1 MANETTTTTLN
12 DLISPIVQEA
22 MFVASETSIM
32 PGLVKNFTVPAN
44 AGKVLQVPLY
54 PVQTIAADTA
64 EATDL
69 SNTAISTDKADITL
83 VEAGIMTT
91 LTDMARNHSV
101 SNVIA
106 DLGKVFGEAISKRHD
121 RALTGLFSSFSTSVG
136 VNQTEI
142 EVKDLFEAYA
152 TLKANA
158 VPGPYFGVFNPK
170 SIYNVKKAL
179 TNTFVNPNAGVL
191 QNEAMRE
198 GYIGRIAGIDIFE
211 SSNVV
216 ETSASDVTNAVF
228 SRDALGVAV
237 AEQMKIETQRDA
249 LNLNG
254 VSIKFGEFLGH
265 PFARAI
271 RSQVSNVVGAIQS
284 GLKKVQRLILEE
296 TIIGTRVPNYAT
308 A

>member
-1 MANETTTTTLN
+1 MANESDTTSLN

-44 AGKVLQVPLY
+44 AGKVLQVPIY
-54 PVQTIAADTA
+54 GTQTIAADTA
-64 EATDL
+64 ESTDL
-69 SNTAISTDKADITL
+69 SNTEVSTSKADITL

-101 SNVIA
+101 SNVVA
-106 DLGKVFGEAISKRHD
+106 DLGKLFGEAISKRHD
-121 RALTGLFSSFSTSVG
+121 RALTGLFSSFSTSIG
-136 VNQTEI
+136 AAQDEI

-170 SIYNVKKAL
+170 AIYNVKKTL
-179 TNTFVNPNAGVL
+179 TNTFVNPNPANVVN
-191 QNEAMRE
+191 QAMTE
-198 GYIGRIAGIDIFE
+198 GFIGRIAGIDIFE

-216 ETSASDVTNAVF
+216 EDSATASVNAVF

-237 AEQMKIETQRDA
+237 AQNINIETQRDA
-249 LNLNG
+249 SLRAEEIVASTRYG
-254 VSIKFGEFLGH
+254 VSVLHNSYGVNIRRQPNQLIIDLTSLIGKGL
-265 PFARAI
+265 RAL
-271 RSQVSNVVGAIQS
+271 SFFV
-284 GLKKVQRLILEE
+284 
-296 TIIGTRVPNYAT
+296 
-308 A
+308 